1 MASLRDRRPADRLS
15 ACWVGLF
22 LLLAG
27 LPAGAQEESTTTLPA
42 ADVEVLRAGSE
53 VYATQCAGCHQ
64 PTGAGIPG
72 QFPPLA
78 GNPHVADAAYVA
90 DVIRNGRQGEIVV
103 NDVTYNGVMP
113 AFATL
118 SDEQVEAVVAFLQAG
133 LAVPGGPVEEGE
145 GLPLAGTSLPPLA
158 STAIGAAFLL
168 AAVVAALVLGPRVVG
183 RVDRLAL
190 SWFDAWMK
198 TAVIVV
204 GIVVATV
211 VVPSVIM
218 KTETVGRLPRLAQDL
233 IGSGLWAGGLVVGL
247 AALWWARRENR
258 V

>member
-1 MASLRDRRPADRLS
+1 MASLRDRRPADRWLV
-15 ACWVGLF
+15 CWVGLF

-27 LPAGAQEESTTTLPA
+27 LPAGAQEETTTVPA
-42 ADVEVLRAGSE
+42 ADVELLRAGSE

-78 GNPHVADAAYVA
+78 GNPNVADAAYVS

-118 SDEQVEAVVAFLQAG
+118 SNEEIEAVVAFLQAG
-133 LAVPGGPVEEGE
+133 LVVPGGPVEEGE
-145 GLPLAGTSLPPLA
+145 SLPLAGTSLPPLA
-158 STAIGAAFLL
+158 STAVGAAFLL
-168 AAVVAALVLGPRVVG
+168 AAAVAALVLGPRVVG
-183 RVDRLAL
+183 RVERLSL
-190 SWFDAWMK
+190 SWLDAWMK
-198 TAVIVV
+198 TAVIVI
-204 GIVVATV
+204 GIVAGTV
-211 VVPSVIM
+211 VVPSVVM
-218 KTETVGRLPRLAQDL
+218 TTETVGRLPRLAQDL
-233 IGSGLWAGGLVVGL
+233 IGSGLWAGGLIVAL